1 MWEYNQLVYVK
12 SLCLIKLGFYHIESQ
27 LLSLKNLN
35 GGKIMLVRNLKN
47 VTKNYRRTIKLSIF
61 FIIVITWLFFSNIH
75 PSIYADAS
83 VYDNYAQKLSEINVF
98 LGTGSGFD
106 LDREPTRLEGLVM
119 LIRLLGAE
127 EATESMDVS
136 EIVFDDVPNWGKRYV
151 TYAYKNGLT
160 KGISSTK
167 FGSTQLMDAKSYMT
181 FLLRALGYDDTTGD
195 FQWNEANEFGKEI
208 GLIDET
214 TYFEITSKTFLRDHV
229 AKLSYN
235 ALFNKVKGTANTL
248 LEKLIELGAID
259 ADVASRLS
267 FIDDTSLDTSSI
279 KNEWFDGI
287 VMIKNYSN
295 GDLIGQGSGFYLDGT
310 SLVVTN
316 HHVVDGADSLAIIN
330 NKNEVYDGNVFVV
343 GSDISNDIIILSL
356 EDKPK
361 DSLTIGDLASTK
373 IGDKV
378 YAIGSP
384 YGLYNTISDGIV
396 SGFRDNL
403 IQTTAPVSPG
413 SSGGPLLNEKGEVIG
428 VISSGIMDGQNLGF
442 AVPITNIELI
452 DLIEPVSLKSFFQ
465 ATVKIE
471 APNAVKLALLDSDT
485 AYFVW
490 DKVTGADYY
499 YFYFKESN
507 EDTYWYYYDLNSK
520 GEQVQVSYYYSDLYI
535 AALEDLKPGTNY
547 NVYATSVRD
556 GVESTGS
563 QVLTF
568 KTNSQITPTGLTGFA
583 SGNNEV
589 VLLWD
594 MVKGADYYHVYYEDY
609 TKQLYVIYNIYD
621 EPLRYQWKEYG
632 NVIFY
637 LDSGTT
643 YKFYVSAVISD
654 IESELSKP
662 FSVTT
667 KNYIEPLKLYSSD
680 GTYLG
685 DLSTNRFALDSI
697 YNEFGTYGSK
707 FASKSIWNEFGTYGS
722 QFSNK
727 SAFNSYA
734 YDPPMIYS
742 GNDFV
747 GRLTINSFLADA
759 ISPFGLYDVLLELG
773 Y

>member
-1 MWEYNQLVYVK
+1 
-12 SLCLIKLGFYHIESQ
+12 
-27 LLSLKNLN
+27 
-35 GGKIMLVRNLKN
+35 MLVRDLKN
-47 VTKNYRRTIKLSIF
+47 VTKNYRQTIKLSMF
-61 FIIVITWLFFSNIH
+61 FVIVITWLFFSSIH
-75 PSIYADAS
+75 PTIYADAS

-106 LDREPTRLEGLVM
+106 LDREPTRLEGLIM

-127 EATESMDVS
+127 EATESMDVT
-136 EIVFDDVPNWGKRYV
+136 EIIFDDVPNWGKRYV
-151 TYAYKNGLT
+151 TYAYKNSLT

-181 FLLRALGYDDTTGD
+181 FLLRALGYDDSGGD

-208 GLIDET
+208 GLIDES

-229 AKLSYN
+229 AKISYN
-235 ALFNKVKGTANTL
+235 ALFNKVKGTSNTL
-248 LEKLIELGAID
+248 LEKLIALGALD
-259 ADVASRLS
+259 ADMASRLS
-267 FIDDTSLDTSSI
+267 FIDDTILDTTAI
-279 KNEWFDGI
+279 KNEWFDGV

-295 GDLIGQGSGFYLDGT
+295 GYLIGQGSGFYLDGT

-316 HHVVDGADSLAIIN
+316 HHVVDGADSLVITN

-343 GSDISNDIIILSL
+343 GSDILNDIIILSL
-356 EDKPK
+356 EDKPN
-361 DSLTIGDLASTK
+361 DSLTIGDLTSTK

-384 YGLYNTISDGIV
+384 YGLYNTISDGII

-442 AVPITNIELI
+442 AVPITKIELI

-465 ATVKIE
+465 TADMIE
-471 APNAVKLALLDSDT
+471 APDAVKLALLDSDK

-490 DKVTGADYY
+490 EKVADADYY
-499 YFYFKESN
+499 YFYFKESS
-507 EDTYWYYYDLNSK
+507 EELYWYYYDVDDK
-520 GEQVQVSYYYSDLYI
+520 GNEIQVRYYDNDLYI
-535 AALEDLKPGTNY
+535 ATLEELKPGTTY
-547 NVYATSVRD
+547 NVYATSVRN
-556 GVESTGS
+556 GIESFGS
-563 QVLTF
+563 PVFSF
-568 KTNSQITPTGLTGFA
+568 KTNNQITPTGLSGFA

-594 MVKGADYYHVYYEDY
+594 AVKGADYYHVYYEDY
-609 TKQLYVIYNIYD
+609 SKQLYVIYNIYD

-632 NVIFY
+632 NIIFY

-643 YKFYVSAVISD
+643 YNFYVSAVISGV
-654 IESELSKP
+654 ESELSKP

-667 KNYIEPLKLYSSD
+667 KSYLEPLKLYSSD

-685 DLSTNRFALDSI
+685 ELSTNRFASDSI
-697 YNEFGTYGSK
+697 YNEFGTYGSEYS
-707 FASKSIWNEFGTYGS
+707 SKSIWNEYGTYGS
-722 QFSNK
+722 PYSNK

-742 GNDFV
+742 GSAYM
-747 GRLTINSFLADA
+747 GRLTINSFLTDA